1 MVETRAKLKQVRISP
16 KKMRL
21 VADAIRGLDV
31 NVALAK
37 LPIIFKKSSPII
49 EKLLRSAVANA
60 IDRYDVSAS
69 DLKIKSIMVNKGI
82 DLKRFKPA
90 AFGRAHPIKKHASH
104 VEIVLVTKDG
114 VKVTMKDK
122 KVAELETVDLTKTS
136 KAKKSDVKEPEE
148 KVKETKAK
156 EPKEKKSKVSKK

>member
-49 EKLLRSAVANA
+49 EKLLRSAIANA
-60 IDRYDVSAS
+60 IDKYDVSAN

-114 VKVTMKDK
+114 VKAVIRDK

-136 KAKKSDVKEPEE
+136 KAKKSDEKELKE
-148 KVKETKAK
+148 KVKETKDK
-156 EPKEKKSKVSKK
+156 EPEEKKSKVSKK

>member
-49 EKLLRSAVANA
+49 EKLLRSAIANA
-60 IDRYDVSAS
+60 IDRYDVSAN

-82 DLKRFKPA
+82 DLRRFKPA
-90 AFGRAHPIKKHASH
+90 AFGRAHPIRKHASH

-136 KAKKSDVKEPEE
+136 KAKKSDEKELKE
-148 KVKETKAK
+148 KVKETKDK
-156 EPKEKKSKVSKK
+156 EPEEKKSKVSKK